1 MATEGGIQAPDLNS
15 DLKSDLKSD
24 PKSDSRPDL
33 KIDPRFEAVRVQLEQ
48 EPYCFQFF
56 QAVRLIERLYPER
69 SPVGLFVSPQSEVV
83 QFSSVPTL
91 SFPASEI
98 QDFQLGKSGPPNLFV
113 NFMGLSAAVGV
124 LPHAYTEFL
133 LERAK
138 AKDRGPGDFFDIFNH
153 RIISLFYRG
162 WQKYRFYIAFERTG
176 SSDDLISERLLDLV
190 GLGTNSLTGR
200 MEIADEACLYYA
212 GLLSARRPTAQ
223 GLKQLIE
230 DYFEVPVSVD
240 QFTGTWRRLPP
251 QNRSFL
257 RDTGAFCE
265 QLGLGTIVGDE
276 AFDYHGAVTL
286 RIGPLSFDRYR
297 EFLPGARGN
306 QELRAWLRLYTNR
319 EFDYVI
325 QLVLERDEVP
335 RMKLGEAGEGASRLG
350 LVSWVKNRSLDR
362 DPDEATYWLS

>member
-1 MATEGGIQAPDLNS
+1 MATEGGIQAPDLKP
-15 DLKSDLKSD
+15 DLKSDQKSD
-24 PKSDSRPDL
+24 QKPGQ
-33 KIDPRFEAVRVQLEQ
+33 KIDPRFEPVRALLEQ

-56 QAVRLIERLYPER
+56 QAVRLLERLYPER
-69 SPVGLFVSPQSEVV
+69 NPVGLFVSPQTEVV

-91 SFPASEI
+91 AFPASEI
-98 QDFQLGKSGPPNLFV
+98 QDMQPGKNSPAKLFV

-162 WQKYRFYIAFERTG
+162 WQKYRFYVAFERSG
-176 SSDDLISERLLDLV
+176 ASDDLISNRLLDFV
-190 GLGTNSLTGR
+190 GLGTNALTRR
-200 MEIADEACLYYA
+200 MEIDDEACLYYA

-230 DYFEVPVSVD
+230 DYFEVPVSLE

-251 QNRSFL
+251 RNRTFL

-265 QLGLGTIVGDE
+265 QLGMGTIVGDE

-286 RIGPLSFDRYR
+286 RIGPLSFERYR
-297 EFLPGARGN
+297 EFLPGERAN
-306 QELRAWLRLYTNR
+306 MELRAWLRLYTNR

-325 QLVLERDEVP
+325 QLVLEREEVP
-335 RMKLGEAGEGASRLG
+335 RMNLGAEGIAASRLG
-350 LVSWVKNRSLDR
+350 LVSWVKNRPLAR
-362 DPDEATYWLS
+362 DPDEATYRLT

>member
-1 MATEGGIQAPDLNS
+1 
-15 DLKSDLKSD
+15 
-24 PKSDSRPDL
+24 
-33 KIDPRFEAVRVQLEQ
+33 
-48 EPYCFQFF
+48 
-56 QAVRLIERLYPER
+56 
-69 SPVGLFVSPQSEVV
+69 
-83 QFSSVPTL
+83 
-91 SFPASEI
+91 
-98 QDFQLGKSGPPNLFV
+98 
-113 NFMGLSAAVGV
+113 
-124 LPHAYTEFL
+124 
-133 LERAK
+133 
-138 AKDRGPGDFFDIFNH
+138 
-153 RIISLFYRG
+153 
-162 WQKYRFYIAFERTG
+162 
-176 SSDDLISERLLDLV
+176 
-190 GLGTNSLTGR
+190 
-200 MEIADEACLYYA
+200 
-212 GLLSARRPTAQ
+212 LLSARRPTAQ